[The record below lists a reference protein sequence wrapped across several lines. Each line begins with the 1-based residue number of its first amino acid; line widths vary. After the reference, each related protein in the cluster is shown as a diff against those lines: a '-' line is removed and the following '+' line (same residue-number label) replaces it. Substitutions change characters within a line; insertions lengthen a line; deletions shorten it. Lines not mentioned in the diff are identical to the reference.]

1 MSLPTI
7 LFALFALLSGV
18 GTYLLLAHFRGRVA
32 GILGALLVFLFFAVL
47 YLGVMALIRE
57 AGNA

>member
-1 MSLPTI
+1 MALPTI

-18 GTYLLLAHFRGRVA
+18 GAYLLLAHFRGRVA
-32 GILGALLVFLFFAVL
+32 GIVGALLVFLFFAVL

-57 AGNA
+57 TGSI

>member
-7 LFALFALLSGV
+7 LFALFALFSGV
-18 GTYLLLAHFRGRVA
+18 GAYLTLAHNRGRAA

-47 YLGVMALIRE
+47 YTGVMALIRD
-57 AGNA
+57 AGGT